1 MSGADIVRV
10 LTNNGSPETKSV
22 SEPKGDYEVV
32 MYRPR
37 IDNGSLRV
45 ERWTSK
51 ADPTYVYWRTLSSDN
66 ETKNYGDSDGSR
78 ILETSNDNSRT
89 FSWMLSKSYD
99 AHGNAIEYMYKQE
112 DAKDLV
118 DASGVLPVWEK
129 NRIEELRCCQ
139 KYIKTIKY
147 GNSIPSRDPKSWEVS
162 QWTKD
167 MYWMFELI
175 FDYGEHSH
183 ETPTNWRFGELGSL
197 HSDAGLGSLC
207 DDLQFGA
214 PVILSQQPG
223 IAGGVFQDLDRN
235 GHVDYVLR
243 DSQGVLQGYFERGDT
258 DTWSSFS
265 TFPETPNGDT
275 WLDTLELDLTGDGLA
290 DTLCIADDSQGLAW
304 QRPLI
309 AKTTEVQTYVA
320 DMMGS
325 GLSDLVEISSGSIRY
340 WPNLGYRSFGAVVEM
355 GNCPL
360 LSEDSKFGHARVRL
374 IDVDGSAGNRWSDK
388 ISISR
393 LPAGLSPGSV
403 FTLDILG
410 KGTACLCWTDV
421 STGRNRVKYL
431 DLTGDLKPHL
441 LQSYSN
447 GMGAKTRI
455 TYAPSTKFYVQDR
468 NNGLPWSTKL
478 TNPTSH

>member
-147 GNSIPSRDPKSWEVS
+147 GNS
-162 QWTKD
+162 
-167 MYWMFELI
+167 
-175 FDYGEHSH
+175 
-183 ETPTNWRFGELGSL
+183 
-197 HSDAGLGSLC
+197 SLC

-340 WPNLGYRSFGAVVEM
+340 WPNLGYGSFGAVVEM

-374 IDVDGSAGNRWSDK
+374 IDVDGS
-388 ISISR
+388 
-393 LPAGLSPGSV
+393 
-403 FTLDILG
+403 
-410 KGTACLCWTDV
+410 GTTD
-421 STGRNRVKYL
+421 
-431 DLTGDLKPHL
+431 L
-441 LQSYSN
+441 L
-447 GMGAKTRI
+447 
-455 TYAPSTKFYVQDR
+455 
-468 NNGLPWSTKL
+468 
-478 TNPTSH
+478 